1 MLDDVAQSQRIRDGI
16 KIQKI
21 LRIEEEMIINELK
34 VNKFIQHMKD
44 RQESSRD
51 DKSNTFSVFNI
62 K

>member
-34 VNKFIQHMKD
+34 VNKFIQNMKD

-51 DKSNTFSVFNI
+51 DKSNTFSVFNV